1 MESRGVKHLVSRTG
15 VHQFGFGWKKGGE
28 IRLVPDVLACPRFG
42 SDQLGLPVL
51 VVPINR
57 DVVPPPPRQ
66 EKGKGA

>member
-1 MESRGVKHLVSRTG
+1 MESRVVKRVGLRRGGASGRIRLEG
-15 VHQFGFGWKKGGE
+15 GGE